1 MSGKTKIL
9 FVCLGNICRSAAAEA
24 IMKKLTEKAGVADQ
38 YEIDSAG
45 IINYHEGEPADR
57 RMREHA
63 RIHGYEVTSISRPVR
78 TTDFDYFDLIIGM
91 DNNNIEDL
99 KDRAQTLEQEQKI
112 HAMRE
117 YRHPRRLCARPL
129 LRRRTRLR
137 TGNCP
142 FGRRLFQP
150 HQEPLTASFH
160 KQDKRWNK
168 QNKQTGR
175 AH

>member
-24 IMKKLTEKAGVADQ
+24 IMKKLAEQAGVADQ

-63 RIHGYEVTSISRPVR
+63 RIHGYDITSISRPVR
-78 TTDFDYFDLIIGM
+78 QTDFDYFDLIVGM

-99 KDRAQTLEQEQKI
+99 RDRAQTIEQERKI

-117 YRHPRRLCARPL
+117 YFNADTPEDYVPDPYYGGAQGFELVISL
-129 LRRRTRLR
+129 LEEGCTIILKMR
-137 TGNCP
+137 
-142 FGRRLFQP
+142 
-150 HQEPLTASFH
+150 
-160 KQDKRWNK
+160 
-168 QNKQTGR
+168 
-175 AH
+175 

>member
-24 IMKKLTEKAGVADQ
+24 IMKKLAEQAGVADQ

-63 RIHGYEVTSISRPVR
+63 RIHGYDITSISRPVR
-78 TTDFDYFDLIIGM
+78 QTDFDYFDLIVGM

-99 KDRAQTLEQEQKI
+99 RDRAQTIEQERKI

-117 YRHPRRLCARPL
+117 YFNADTPEDYVPDPYYGSAQGFELVISL
-129 LRRRTRLR
+129 LEEGCTNILKMR
-137 TGNCP
+137 
-142 FGRRLFQP
+142 
-150 HQEPLTASFH
+150 
-160 KQDKRWNK
+160 
-168 QNKQTGR
+168 
-175 AH
+175 